1 MGGMRMQ
8 MRIATPQGVQGG
20 VVTTG
25 GQYINQGIRQPITM
39 TPQVN
44 LPPRYGTP
52 NFDQSGNMVQV
63 QVSQQQAQQQQTG
76 KKKPINFIKNI
87 FLNWK
92 NKRSI
97 FLTSWKQEGCPD
109 FFVSRD
115 ETSNFGYFPIF

>member
-76 KKKPINFIKNI
+76 NKNYKFYQNMTLIEKKK
-87 FLNWK
+87 
-92 NKRSI
+92 
-97 FLTSWKQEGCPD
+97 
-109 FFVSRD
+109 
-115 ETSNFGYFPIF
+115 

>member
-76 KKKPINFIKNI
+76 NKNHK
-87 FLNWK
+87 FYFK
-92 NKRSI
+92 NLKIR
-97 FLTSWKQEGCPD
+97 FRLTKE
-109 FFVSRD
+109 FF
-115 ETSNFGYFPIF
+115 

>member
-76 KKKPINFIKNI
+76 NKNHK
-87 FLNWK
+87 F
-92 NKRSI
+92 
-97 FLTSWKQEGCPD
+97 D
-109 FFVSRD
+109 
-115 ETSNFGYFPIF
+115 

>member
-1 MGGMRMQ
+1 MSLINKIHILQTPNQPMGGMRMQ

-76 KKKPINFIKNI
+76 N
-87 FLNWK
+87 
-92 NKRSI
+92 
-97 FLTSWKQEGCPD
+97 
-109 FFVSRD
+109 
-115 ETSNFGYFPIF
+115 